1 MREIYLQDYFVKN
14 YIFLAI
20 VIGTYFVIFMK
31 SAIDIFIKKK
41 IFLNMTLLLI
51 LSIIE
56 SYIKY
61 CKEQKVMGLLFII
74 LVIIYYSLKPL
85 IMAIVI
91 TVLKPKVKLIYIPII
106 VNFFFLIYII
116 LGNKEIYRNMIENYN
131 LNIFNYSFIIV
142 NFIYWIIFLLI
153 LEQKFYIDMEINRL
167 PVFFCISWLM
177 TATITEIIGRREGIL
192 NETYAIIFL
201 FYYLVLHVKISQ
213 QVSEEKDIKLREQRM
228 SLMLSQ
234 IQPHFLYNT
243 LNTITALCRINPKL
257 AEETT
262 VKFSGYLRKNMHNM
276 GKSDTQPFSKELEH
290 TKIYIDIEKLRFGN
304 RVKVE
309 YDIKT
314 EDFNIPTLTLQP
326 LVENAI
332 KHGICNK
339 IQGGTIKIST
349 EKKEKEN
356 IIIIADDGIGF
367 EMETVLNDGKVHI
380 GIQNVKERLKSIA
393 NAELEITSFIGIG
406 TTVKIIVPKK
416 IKSIKLEGGKR
427 REILSIGR

>member
-116 LGNKEIYRNMIENYN
+116 LRNKEIYRNMIENYN

-177 TATITEIIGRREGIL
+177 TATITEMIGRREGIL

-228 SLMLSQ
+228 RLMLSQ

>member
-1 MREIYLQDYFVKN
+1 MREIYFQEYFIKN

-20 VIGTYFVIFMK
+20 VIGTYFVISMK
-31 SAIDIFIKKK
+31 SSIDIFIKKK
-41 IFLNMTLLLI
+41 IFLNTTLLLV
-51 LSIIE
+51 LSIMETYIE
-56 SYIKY
+56 Y
-61 CKEQKVMGLLFII
+61 CKDQKLTELIFVI
-74 LVIIYYSLKPL
+74 LVVIYYSLKPMV
-85 IMAIVI
+85 MAIII
-91 TVLKPKVKLIYIPII
+91 TVLKPKIKYIYLPTILNFIFLSYTILENEKIYNEIVK
-106 VNFFFLIYII
+106 NF
-116 LGNKEIYRNMIENYN
+116 N
-131 LNIFNYSFIIV
+131 LSIFNYSFIVV

-153 LEQKFYIDMEINRL
+153 LERKFYIDMEINRL
-167 PVFFCISWLM
+167 PVFFCILWLM
-177 TATITEIIGRREGIL
+177 TATIADIIEKREGIL

-228 SLMLSQ
+228 ALMLSQ

-262 VKFSGYLRKNMHNM
+262 IKFSGYLRKNMHNM
-276 GKSDTQPFSKELEH
+276 EKSDTQPFSKELEH

-309 YDIKT
+309 YDIKID
-314 EDFNIPTLTLQP
+314 DFNMPTLTLQP

-332 KHGICNK
+332 KHGICSK
-339 IQGGTIKIST
+339 IQGGIIKIST
-349 EKKEKEN
+349 EQREKEN
-356 IIIIADDGIGF
+356 IITITDNGIGF
-367 EMETVLNDGKVHI
+367 EVETALNDGNVHI
-380 GIQNVKERLKSIA
+380 GLQNVKERLKSIA

-406 TTVKIIVPKK
+406 TTVKIIIPKK
-416 IKSIKLEGGKR
+416 IKNVKLEGGRR